1 MHAQMIQQETDMET
15 SKRIARTIAVLLL
28 VQMACGPLVNF
39 GLLGPVTSAPG
50 FLVNAAA
57 NAWQASLAA
66 MLGLMMGGL
75 FLAIAITAWPLFRRY
90 SERMA
95 LGLIA
100 LAAVGCS
107 LAAVESAS
115 VLSMLSLSQAYA
127 KAGIADGTAFQV
139 LAIAVGSAR
148 KWAHYIHLIVE
159 GGAIILMYSVLY
171 RFALIPRALAA
182 FGLFAAILLP
192 VTVAI
197 SVFGHA
203 FMFAMLVPL
212 GLSQLALVAWLLLRG
227 LNATDVSERGTV
239 RAQD

>member
-1 MHAQMIQQETDMET
+1 MEN
-15 SKRIARTIAVLLL
+15 SKRVARTIAVLLL

-39 GLLGPVTSAPG
+39 GLLGPVTRDPG
-50 FLVNAAA
+50 FLANAAA

-66 MLGLMMGGL
+66 MLGLAMGGL
-75 FLAIAITAWPLFRRY
+75 FLAIAITAWPLFRRC

-127 KAGIADGTAFQV
+127 KAGAADGTAFQA

-148 KWAHYIHLIVE
+148 KWAHYIHLIIE
-159 GGAIILMYSVLY
+159 GCSIILMYGVLC

-182 FGLFAAILLP
+182 FGMFAALLLP
-192 VTVAI
+192 VTVTI

-212 GLSQLALVAWLLLRG
+212 GLSQLALVAWLLLKGFNAVDRAGRG
-227 LNATDVSERGTV
+227 PA
-239 RAQD
+239 RA

>member
-1 MHAQMIQQETDMET
+1 MKT
-15 SKRIARTIAVLLL
+15 SMRISRTIAVLLL
-28 VQMACGPLVNF
+28 AQMVCGPLVNF
-39 GLLGPVTSAPG
+39 GLLGPVTRDSG
-50 FLVNAAA
+50 FLENAAA
-57 NAWQASLAA
+57 NAWQVSLAA
-66 MLGLMMGGL
+66 VLGLMMGGL
-75 FLAIAITAWPLFRRY
+75 FLAIAIAAWPLFRRY

-107 LAAVESAS
+107 LAAVESTS

-127 KAGIADGTAFQV
+127 KAGAADGTAFQV

-159 GGAIILMYSVLY
+159 GSAIILMYSVLY

-182 FGLFAAILLP
+182 FGLFAALLLP
-192 VTVAI
+192 VTVSL

-203 FMFAMLVPL
+203 FMFAMLMPL
-212 GLSQLALVAWLLLRG
+212 GLSQLALVAWLLLKG
-227 LNATDVSERGTV
+227 LKAADGTEQARV
-239 RAQD
+239 QD